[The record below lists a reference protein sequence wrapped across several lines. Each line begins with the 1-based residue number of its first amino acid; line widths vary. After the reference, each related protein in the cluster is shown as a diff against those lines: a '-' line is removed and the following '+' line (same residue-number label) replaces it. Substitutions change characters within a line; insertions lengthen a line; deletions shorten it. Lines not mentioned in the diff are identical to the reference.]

1 MNGGI
6 GGMFDNIG
14 NKVKGLA
21 KAVFWISFIGSVLGS
36 LGAAIAVAASADCD
50 DNPVM
55 GFAAVMI
62 FLVGSGIG
70 FLVAW
75 IGSWVIYCVGDT
87 NVKVTGMQ
95 EELAKLRI
103 QPVREEQ
110 KRPAPQRQD
119 ADRRAADA
127 PEAKPE
133 QPSDGQTEASPEK
146 RIVCAIPAGEGKV
159 KCPVCGSVQN
169 AGRSICWEC
178 GAKFRDDEA

>member
-1 MNGGI
+1 
-6 GGMFDNIG
+6 MFNNIG
-14 NKVKGLA
+14 SKVKGLA
-21 KAVFWISFIGSVLGS
+21 VFFCVFGMIGSLAGAIVLWTND
-36 LGAAIAVAASADCD
+36 LIAA
-50 DNPVM
+50 
-55 GFAAVMI
+55 GFGT
-62 FLVGSGIG
+62 LIG
-70 FLVAW
+70 GCLFAW
-75 IGSWVIYCVGDT
+75 VGSWVSYCVGDT

-159 KCPVCGSVQN
+159 ECPVCGSVQN
-169 AGRSICWEC
+169 AGRSVCWDC